1 MCIITRF
8 CDWCKIKLLRLA
20 RASGALSKLDCVNLI
35 NVLTSDC
42 PTIKNICSSFVILK
56 SGHVDV
62 PYLIH
67 WFIDFSLVLNDW
79 S

>member
-42 PTIKNICSSFVILK
+42 PILKNIAVVL
-56 SGHVDV
+56 
-62 PYLIH
+62 
-67 WFIDFSLVLNDW
+67 LV
-79 S
+79 